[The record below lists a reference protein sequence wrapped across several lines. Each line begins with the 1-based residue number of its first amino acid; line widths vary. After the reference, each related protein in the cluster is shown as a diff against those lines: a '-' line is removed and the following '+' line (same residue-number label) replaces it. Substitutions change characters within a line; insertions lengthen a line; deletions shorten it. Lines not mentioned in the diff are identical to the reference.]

1 MFFLCIEVEYFFIVS
16 KQTSIVDLKRTFLL
30 LLKIFFNV
38 KGLIVSQ
45 LRRMA
50 VLFSIMFFHA
60 HAESIYIQQ
69 KQTLL
74 KEAPSFLAK
83 TVATCKYG
91 DEVKVIEEKEKW
103 KKVSFGTKK
112 GWIFA
117 SAAVDTLNYSSG
129 ASNAPSSVSSNEVM
143 LAGKGFNKQVES
155 TYREENP
162 KLRFDLVDAMEKE
175 SIKPQVQS
183 SFAQVGQLKQ

>member
-1 MFFLCIEVEYFFIVS
+1 MWIMLM
-16 KQTSIVDLKRTFLL
+16 L
-30 LLKIFFNV
+30 
-38 KGLIVSQ
+38 
-45 LRRMA
+45 M
-50 VLFSIMFFHA
+50 LFQA
-60 HAESIYIQQ
+60 NAESIYIQQ

-74 KEAPSFLAK
+74 KETPSFLAK

-103 KKVSFGTKK
+103 KKVSFKTKK

-117 SAAVDTLNYSSG
+117 SAAVENLNYSSG

-155 TYREENP
+155 TYREQNP
-162 KLRFDLVDAMEKE
+162 KMRFDLVDAMEKQ
-175 SIKPQVQS
+175 SINPKSQV
-183 SFAQVGQLKQ
+183 SFVQAGQLKQ

>member
-38 KGLIVSQ
+38 KGSIVRNLQ
-45 LRRMA
+45 RTWIILMLM
-50 VLFSIMFFHA
+50 LFQA
-60 HAESIYIQQ
+60 NAESIYIQQ

-74 KEAPSFLAK
+74 KETPSFLAK

-103 KKVSFGTKK
+103 KKVSF
-112 GWIFA
+112 
-117 SAAVDTLNYSSG
+117 
-129 ASNAPSSVSSNEVM
+129 
-143 LAGKGFNKQVES
+143 
-155 TYREENP
+155 
-162 KLRFDLVDAMEKE
+162 
-175 SIKPQVQS
+175 
-183 SFAQVGQLKQ
+183 

>member
-1 MFFLCIEVEYFFIVS
+1 MLNL
-16 KQTSIVDLKRTFLL
+16 QRTWIILML
-30 LLKIFFNV
+30 
-38 KGLIVSQ
+38 
-45 LRRMA
+45 M
-50 VLFSIMFFHA
+50 LFQVN
-60 HAESIYIQQ
+60 AESIYIQQ

-74 KEAPSFLAK
+74 KETPSFLAK

-117 SAAVDTLNYSSG
+117 SAAVENLNYSSG

-155 TYREENP
+155 TYREQNP
-162 KLRFDLVDAMEKE
+162 KMRFDLVDAMEKQ
-175 SIKPQVQS
+175 SINPKSQV
-183 SFAQVGQLKQ
+183 SFVQAGQLKQ